1 MSNYEKKNKHLTF
14 DDRLSIQEGLSKG
27 MSFKSIAQSI
37 CKCPTTVS
45 REVKIHL
52 ISHSNS
58 FVKRDDTCPLLLRSP
73 FVCNGCEKKSRNSCT
88 YKRRLYVAKKAQ
100 ADYEETLVEARS
112 GIPLNKESFYQTEKI
127 ISDAVRKGQHIYH
140 AIKSNDLAVST
151 ATVYRHIKNGYYS
164 ISAMDLPGVVKF
176 KERCSK
182 RNDYVPNAVKKGR
195 TYDDFL
201 EYIENHPDV
210 PITELDTVIGRRGG
224 KVIMT
229 IHFVNSNFMIGIL
242 LENKTAAEAA
252 DKISQLKNS
261 LRVYGFEFGSIMPL
275 LITDNGGEFCN
286 VSAFENNSAGV
297 LESHMFFCEPCSPHE
312 KPHIEKNHTMFRDI
326 LPSGTSFDN
335 ITQEQINLIFSHINA
350 VKRKQFNGKS
360 SYDMFTFSYSVEL
373 ATALGITLI
382 PAKEVIQSPELIR
395 KYFSK

>member
-1 MSNYEKKNKHLTF
+1 
-14 DDRLSIQEGLSKG
+14 
-27 MSFKSIAQSI
+27 
-37 CKCPTTVS
+37 
-45 REVKIHL
+45 
-52 ISHSNS
+52 
-58 FVKRDDTCPLLLRSP
+58 
-73 FVCNGCEKKSRNSCT
+73 
-88 YKRRLYVAKKAQ
+88 
-100 ADYEETLVEARS
+100 
-112 GIPLNKESFYQTEKI
+112 
-127 ISDAVRKGQHIYH
+127 
-140 AIKSNDLAVST
+140 
-151 ATVYRHIKNGYYS
+151 
-164 ISAMDLPGVVKF
+164 
-176 KERCSK
+176 
-182 RNDYVPNAVKKGR
+182 
-195 TYDDFL
+195 
-201 EYIENHPDV
+201 
-210 PITELDTVIGRRGG
+210 
-224 KVIMT
+224 
-229 IHFVNSNFMIGIL
+229 
-242 LENKTAAEAA
+242 
-252 DKISQLKNS
+252 
-261 LRVYGFEFGSIMPL
+261 MPL